1 MQLDTIALDRWLSP
15 SQAARELG
23 VSVGRVRQ
31 LLEEG
36 KLPAIK
42 TALGRLVDGDAV
54 AALAH
59 ARKSLHRGASGAQ
72 PGR

>member
-1 MQLDTIALDRWLSP
+1 MLDTMALDRWLSP

-23 VSVGRVRQ
+23 VSVARVRQ

-36 KLPAIK
+36 KLPSVR

-54 AALAH
+54 TALARERKRYP
-59 ARKSLHRGASGAQ
+59 ARGKGTVACT
-72 PGR
+72 